1 MKLGHF
7 FSLVSVMVFSA
18 CSNSSEVYS
27 DKEGIAINGYDP
39 VAYFTENTP
48 VLGRSELEYSW
59 RGATWRFS
67 NEQHLKQFQT
77 EPDKY
82 APQYGGYCAFGLS
95 NGYKASTSPD
105 AWTIV
110 DGKLYLNY
118 NKDVRGEWLPKKD
131 ELIVKA
137 DSNWTAIRLK
147 PM

>member
-1 MKLGHF
+1 MKFGHF

-48 VLGRSELEYSW
+48 VLGRSDLEYSW